1 MLYYSMP
8 ALAAGFI
15 LDLMIGDPRWLY
27 HPVCR
32 SVSCLSVKRGNP
44 IPDPAYSLRDFSMGG
59 ICTGDLLVLSASGN
73 EISENREHESL

>member
-27 HPVCR
+27 HPVCLIDR
-32 SVSCLSVKRGNP
+32 ISGKNTSE
-44 IPDPAYSLRDFSMGG
+44 DF
-59 ICTGDLLVLSASGN
+59 
-73 EISENREHESL
+73 SENR

>member
-27 HPVCR
+27 HPVCLIKSDR
-32 SVSCLSVKRGNP
+32 ISGKNTSE
-44 IPDPAYSLRDFSMGG
+44 DF
-59 ICTGDLLVLSASGN
+59 
-73 EISENREHESL
+73 SENR

>member
-27 HPVCR
+27 Q
-32 SVSCLSVKRGNP
+32 S
-44 IPDPAYSLRDFSMGG
+44 
-59 ICTGDLLVLSASGN
+59 IC
-73 EISENREHESL
+73 

>member
-27 HPVCR
+27 HPVR
-32 SVSCLSVKRGNP
+32 IIGNS
-44 IPDPAYSLRDFSMGG
+44 ITFGRFFRKQIRANWLQ
-59 ICTGDLLVLSASGN
+59 V
-73 EISENREHESL
+73 

>member
-27 HPVCR
+27 HPVCLMA
-32 SVSCLSVKRGNP
+32 VSSGMSDRK
-44 IPDPAYSLRDFSMGG
+44 PDR
-59 ICTGDLLVLSASGN
+59 ISGKN
-73 EISENREHESL
+73 TSEYFSENR